1 MLRNL
6 ALSHIQQRSLN
17 REGTLR
23 NFIFRKGFWLQ
34 YGEREVFWQGNHLRD
49 CYSSPSKKWH
59 RPTLRQEQWKNG
71 EKESAMGLQFS
82 SVQSDSL

>member
-1 MLRNL
+1 MIEMRLEGLEPVCRRLCAMLRNL
-6 ALSHIQQRSLN
+6 ALSRIQQRSLN

-49 CYSSPSKKWH
+49 CYSSPSK
-59 RPTLRQEQWKNG
+59 NG
-71 EKESAMGLQFS
+71 IGLH
-82 SVQSDSL
+82 